1 MGRSDDIRSFVTH
14 SDATKIGRR
23 VRCADQWIGEIV
35 LMKLVRT
42 ADPTS
47 CRRSSVKTAL
57 LLLLALILIPQTLL
71 AQATSRTP
79 GGIVRPAVE
88 RQIPP
93 VQPPRLIP
101 PLAENPNGLANPLG
115 VDVGQMTSPQGLTGS
130 LKVMVLLTVLSLAP
144 SILMMTTCFIRFVVV
159 LGLLR
164 QALGTQQLPPNQV
177 LISLALFLTFMVMG
191 PIWNKG
197 YQQGVRP
204 YTSPGPGESQIDEMT
219 AFNRAVAPVRE
230 FMAEQIDQAGNSE
243 VVWMFVDF
251 QRPVE
256 GTPEAANWQDPETY
270 EDVSL
275 LALAPAYMLSEL
287 KVAFLIGF
295 QIYLPFIVIDMVISS
310 VLISMGMMML
320 PPVLVSLPFKLLLFV
335 LIDGWFL
342 TVGMLLESVRP
353 LSG

>member
-1 MGRSDDIRSFVTH
+1 MRSAVFV
-14 SDATKIGRR
+14 
-23 VRCADQWIGEIV
+23 
-35 LMKLVRT
+35 L
-42 ADPTS
+42 
-47 CRRSSVKTAL
+47 
-57 LLLLALILIPQTLL
+57 LILMSSPAVL
-71 AQATSRTP
+71 AQSASRANP
-79 GGIVRPAVE
+79 APVRPVVE
-88 RQIPP
+88 RQMPA
-93 VQPPRLIP
+93 QKPPRLIP
-101 PLAENPNGLANPLG
+101 NVADNPNGLAQPLG
-115 VDVGQMTSPQGLTGS
+115 IDPGQFTSPQGLTGS

-159 LGLLR
+159 LNLLR

-177 LISLALFLTFMVMG
+177 LISLSLFLTFMVMG
-191 PIWNKG
+191 PVWNRS
-197 YQQGVRP
+197 YQEGIRP
-204 YTSPGPGESQIDEMT
+204 YTSPAPGESQVDEFT
-219 AFNRAVAPVRE
+219 AFQRAIRPIRA
-230 FMAEQIDQAGNSE
+230 FMAEQIDMAGNSE

-256 GTPEAANWQDPETY
+256 GTPEAANWTDPETY

-287 KVAFLIGF
+287 KVSFLIGF

-353 LSG
+353 MTG